1 MRPPEPT
8 LLSPHDYPVDPWRLV
23 ERRFSSSLL
32 PRSETLF
39 ACANGFVGLRGNPEE
54 GRPAH
59 DHGTFVNGFHET
71 WAIHHAEEA
80 YGLARTGQTM
90 VDVPDPKIIKLYVD
104 DEPLYLPDALLPEYE
119 RVLDFRR
126 GVLERSL
133 IWETPSGKRV
143 QVRSQRLASLRHRHL
158 VGMSYEVTVLD
169 SDAPVVISSQLH
181 NRQDAEPHDTR
192 QEQFDPRTTRT
203 FADRVL
209 HTQVSREDGERI
221 LLGYRT
227 GRSGMTLGCGI
238 DHAVETDNTYQVHR
252 EVGEDLAKV
261 IYTVQAKQGQPFRL
275 EKFVSYHSS
284 STVPSHELVDRTDR
298 VLTRAVSVGLD
309 QLAADQAEDCAAF
322 WDRADVEV
330 DGDARTQQA
339 VRWNLFQLLQAT
351 ERAEGTSIPAKGLTG
366 HGYEGHYFWDLDIYV
381 MPFLAYSTPRV
392 AKNVLRWRRSMLDMA
407 RRRAEELG
415 HVGAL
420 YPWRTINGEEASAY
434 YMAGT
439 AQYHLNADIAYTLR
453 RYVDVTG
460 DHDILSESGAEI
472 LAETARLWLDLGF
485 HGDDGQFHLHAVT
498 GPDEY
503 TAMVD
508 DNTFTNLMAKRNL
521 EYAAEVIEDLAERD
535 PHRWAVLRDDLDL
548 QPEEPQRWREA
559 AQAMHVPYDEVRG
572 IHPQDAHFLERKR
585 WDLEHTPADRFP
597 LLLHYHPLVIY
608 RHQVLKQAD
617 VILALCLLSDEFDED
632 VKRRDFAYYEPL
644 TTGDS
649 SLSPPAQAM
658 VAAEIGEQDTA
669 LAHFQQALFMDL
681 ADVAGNVDHGVHVA
695 CAGGVW
701 MSLVYGFAGMRDNGL
716 LRFDPRLPEGW
727 DALRFRLRKQ
737 DRPLQVEV
745 THEALSVA
753 LFDEGAPL
761 EVEVRGKVVT
771 AEPGAPATVPLG

>member
-1 MRPPEPT
+1 MRRTEPR
-8 LLSPHDYPVDPWRLV
+8 LLSPHDHPVDPWRLV
-23 ERRFSSSLL
+23 ERRFSSRLL
-32 PRSETLF
+32 PRTETLF
-39 ACANGFVGLRGNPEE
+39 ATANGFVGLRGNPEE
-54 GRPAH
+54 GRPGH

-71 WAIHHAEEA
+71 WPIHHAEEA

-104 DEPLYLPDALLPEYE
+104 DEPLYLPHAMLPSYE

-133 IWETPSGKRV
+133 VWETPSGKRV
-143 QVRSQRLASLRHRHL
+143 QVRSQRLTSLRHRHL
-158 VGMSYEVTVLD
+158 VAMSYEVTVLG

-192 QEQFDPRTTRT
+192 QEQFDPRTTRV
-203 FADRVL
+203 FDDRVL
-209 HTQVSREDGERI
+209 HAQGTREDGERI

-227 GRSGMTLGCGI
+227 GRSGMTLGCGM
-238 DHAVETDNTYQVHR
+238 DHLVTTDNTYQVHR
-252 EVGEDLAKV
+252 ELGQDLAKV
-261 IYTVQAKQGQPFRL
+261 TYTVQARADEPFRI
-275 EKFVSYHSS
+275 EKFASYHTS
-284 STVPSHELVDRTDR
+284 STVPSHELVDRADR
-298 VLTRAVSVGLD
+298 VLSRAVAVGFD

-322 WDRADVEV
+322 WERADVEV
-330 DGDARTQQA
+330 EGDERTQQA

-366 HGYEGHYFWDLDIYV
+366 HGYEGHYFWDVDVYV
-381 MPFLAYSTPRV
+381 MPFLAYSAPRV
-392 AKNVLRWRRSMLDMA
+392 AKNVLRWRRSLLDMA
-407 RRRAEELG
+407 RQRAQELD

-460 DHDILSESGAEI
+460 DEDILSESGAEI

-485 HGDDGQFHLHAVT
+485 YGDDGQFHLHAVT

-508 DNTFTNLMAKRNL
+508 DNTFTNVMARRNL
-521 EYAAEVIEDLAERD
+521 QYAAEVLERLAERD
-535 PHRWAVLRDDLDL
+535 PHRWEVLCHDLDL
-548 QPEEPQRWREA
+548 RAEEIDQWRA
-559 AQAMHVPYDEVRG
+559 AAEAMHVPYDEVRG

-585 WDLEHTPADRFP
+585 WDFDRTPDEKYP

-617 VILALCLLSDEFDED
+617 VILALCLLSEEFDED

-658 VAAEIGEQDTA
+658 VAAEIGEHETA
-669 LAHFQQALFMDL
+669 LRHFEQALYMDL
-681 ADVAGNVDHGVHVA
+681 ADVAGNADHGVHVA
-695 CAGGVW
+695 CTGGVW
-701 MSLVYGFAGMRDNGL
+701 MSLVYGFAGMRDNGV
-716 LRFDPRLPEGW
+716 LRFDPRLPQGW
-727 DALRFRLRKQ
+727 EALRFRLRKR
-737 DRPLQVEV
+737 DRPLRIEV
-745 THEALSVA
+745 THDALTVE
-753 LFDEGAPL
+753 LLDDGEPFD
-761 EVEVRGKVVT
+761 VEVRGKLVS
-771 AEPGAPATVPLG
+771 ASPDAPASVPLS